1 MKIGALAKATGT
13 PVDTIRFYEREGLLP
28 ETLRTE
34 GNYRIY
40 TPAHAERLSFVRHC
54 RSLDMTLDEI
64 RVLLRFKDAPDDD
77 CARVNALLDEHIGH
91 VGERIQGLR
100 QLEKQLKSLRA
111 QCLVAQDGAHCGI
124 LAELSSLAREQPDA
138 PASGAGHVPG
148 THGGAVRCSASAGH
162 AAQRPASDD
171 TAPGGGQAR

>member
-13 PVDTIRFYEREGLLP
+13 PVETIRFYEREGLLP
-28 ETLRTE
+28 EPPRTE

-64 RVLLRFKDAPDDD
+64 RVLLRFKDAPSDN
-77 CARVNALLDEHIGH
+77 CASVNTLLDEHIGH
-91 VGERIQGLR
+91 VGERIRGLR

-111 QCLVAQDGAHCGI
+111 QCQMAQDAAHCGI
-124 LAELSSLAREQPDA
+124 LTELSSLAREQPDA
-138 PASGAGHVPG
+138 PASGAGHGHG
-148 THGGAVRCSASAGH
+148 THGGAVRRSASATSLSR
-162 AAQRPASDD
+162 RPDPDD
-171 TAPGGGQAR
+171 GPSGNGQGR